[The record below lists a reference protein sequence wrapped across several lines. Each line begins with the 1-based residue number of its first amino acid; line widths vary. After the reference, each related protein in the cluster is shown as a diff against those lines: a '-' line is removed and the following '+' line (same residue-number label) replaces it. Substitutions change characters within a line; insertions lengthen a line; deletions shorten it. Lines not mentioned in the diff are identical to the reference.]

1 MAEIKTM
8 SESISQI
15 VIKIDTKR
23 FSDIFKKLYGI
34 EYMEYLDEVKNH
46 ILKSKDDTIILS
58 ELKDRIE
65 ETFEIFKNK
74 QYDKNH

>member
-15 VIKIDTKR
+15 VIEIDTKR

-34 EYMEYLDEVKNH
+34 GYEEYLDNVKDN
-46 ILKSKDDTIILS
+46 ILKNNGDTTILS
-58 ELKDRIE
+58 EIKDRIE
-65 ETFEIFKNK
+65 ITFEIFKK
-74 QYDKNH
+74 TI

>member
-65 ETFEIFKNK
+65 ETFKIFKNK